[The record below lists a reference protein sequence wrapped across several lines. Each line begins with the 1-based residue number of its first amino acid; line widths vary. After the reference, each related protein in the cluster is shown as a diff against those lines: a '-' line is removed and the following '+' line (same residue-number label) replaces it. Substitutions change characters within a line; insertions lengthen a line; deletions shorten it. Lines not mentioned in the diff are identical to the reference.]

1 MSRSMHVDRRNRRA
15 PVDRCEVCCSVLGRR
30 PQPHRRRCAEHLA
43 QLALVPVRTLS
54 RRTRRAA
61 A

>member
-1 MSRSMHVDRRNRRA
+1 MSRADHTDRHNRRP
-15 PVDRCEVCCSVLGRR
+15 PVDRCEVCCFVLGRR

-43 QLALVPVRTLS
+43 QLALVPLRVVGP
-54 RRTRRAA
+54 RTRRAA

>member
-1 MSRSMHVDRRNRRA
+1 MSHAARSNRRA
-15 PVDRCEVCCSVLGRR
+15 PVDRCEVCCTVLGRR

-43 QLALVPVRTLS
+43 QLALVPVRAVG